1 MQSKALPLLESAVP
15 TKSRQTR
22 RPRTCNLSTAALLLL
37 GQMLPEHQGTP
48 AQMVRLPTPTHTHT
62 HTAKTQGPS
71 RKRKCRVRKRWN
83 KSCEMLSSVPDV
95 SFGLMI
101 FRKPW
106 LPAQDLHNIKPAK
119 IPASMG
125 QMTSENADGC
135 KRKGNHFFCK
145 YTQWGSHVPPDDPH
159 AHTHKSST
167 KGT

>member
-1 MQSKALPLLESAVP
+1 MCIQIDLGFSQPWSMKLLFCSGPQSTWKCIV
-15 TKSRQTR
+15 K
-22 RPRTCNLSTAALLLL
+22 
-37 GQMLPEHQGTP
+37 QGSEDRGFEIP
-48 AQMVRLPTPTHTHT
+48 VIPHPYT